1 MASRRF
7 AQDHIRRCENH
18 VGRCGSEGTVTVAGI
33 VHPAST
39 TGTVSEKRVRLLPEL
54 TPSSVYLGFGGH
66 HRLLPHW
73 FHDPGSTCVALRLQR
88 Y

>member
-1 MASRRF
+1 MSLRRI
-7 AQDHIRRCENH
+7 AQDHIRRCENN
-18 VGRCGSEGTVTVAGI
+18 VGRCGSDMTVTVADI

-66 HRLLPHW
+66 YR
-73 FHDPGSTCVALRLQR
+73 
-88 Y
+88 